1 MQGTVTK
8 RRARKSNKSPAMV
21 KTARGGLK
29 SSLRDAAY
37 EKIKRMIV
45 TLQLSPGER
54 LNEQMVS
61 DLIGIGRTPVHQALQ
76 LLDAQGFVKIIPRK
90 GLIVQHDSLNDALTV
105 LEARVVIEIE
115 LARMAAQRASPGA
128 ISDIEA
134 SLGSSRKSIEAKDF
148 QAFMDSDWLFHNA
161 IASAASNAILS
172 EMFNELHARVERIWY
187 LRPWKLENLKRT
199 QEEHSAV
206 FRAIANRKPEAAAE
220 AMRAHLDTLRAS
232 IVDLKS

>member
-1 MQGTVTK
+1 MIKAV
-8 RRARKSNKSPAMV
+8 
-21 KTARGGLK
+21 RGGSK

-45 TLQLSPGER
+45 TLELSPGER
-54 LNEQMVS
+54 LNEQTVS
-61 DLIGIGRTPVHQALQ
+61 DLVGIGRTPVHQALQ

-105 LEARVVIEIE
+105 LEARVVIETE

-128 ISDIEA
+128 IGDLEA
-134 SLGSSRKSIEAKDF
+134 SLGRSRKSMEAKDF

-172 EMFNELHARVERIWY
+172 EMFSELHARVERIWY

-199 QEEHSAV
+199 HEEHSDV